1 MEEISLKPIGIV
13 HSPYKQKFAIPRQP
27 NLVPAGI
34 GKIELHADFADL
46 NCLRSID
53 QFSHLWILFFFHAT
67 AKQGWS
73 PTVQPPRLGG
83 QDKVGVFAS
92 RSPFRPNPIGISVV
106 EYLGYKSVDG
116 KTTIEVGGIDIL
128 DRTPVI
134 DIKPYIPYADI
145 LDSAEGGYATEK
157 PNTNFEVCFSEAS
170 EKKLAVLASNFPELR
185 DLISQ
190 VLNQD
195 PRPAW
200 RIKEQDEQ
208 QYGMTLFEFNIKWQI
223 NKDTISVTA
232 INKLENI

>member
-1 MEEISLKPIGIV
+1 M
-13 HSPYKQKFAIPRQP
+13 YKRQ
-27 NLVPAGI
+27 
-34 GKIELHADFADL
+34 
-46 NCLRSID
+46 
-53 QFSHLWILFFFHAT
+53 
-67 AKQGWS
+67 
-73 PTVQPPRLGG
+73 
-83 QDKVGVFAS
+83 
-92 RSPFRPNPIGISVV
+92 
-106 EYLGYKSVDG
+106 KSVDG

-190 VLNQD
+190 VLTQD

-200 RIKEQDEQ
+200 RIKDQDEK

-223 NKDTISVTA
+223 NKDVIFVTV
-232 INKLENI
+232 INELEGI